1 MNIAKTDFRTKV
13 AAFTGSAVGVAG
25 AVALIGRRHGIRNRL
40 TLNRPKEM
48 LKMLKEIEL
57 KEKDVIEIAASS
69 VFCGF
74 AAGSVSD
81 RKNIKAKAKEGIVQL
96 VGNYII
102 PTIAVGAG
110 IRLNKVLNTKFN
122 FPPIT
127 GAIQFLFG
135 FVGLVAGVVA
145 GNRISRKMNSHIFK
159 EDEYRKLNWKDW
171 AMQSDNVC
179 LVASV
184 SNAGTALAKAAS
196 GFIPLA
202 HLAPGY
208 QTGIK
213 K

>member
-81 RKNIKAKAKEGIVQL
+81 RKNIKAKAKEGLVQL
-96 VGNYII
+96 IGNYIV

-122 FPPIT
+122 FSSMTRPV
-127 GAIQFLFG
+127 QFLFS
-135 FVGLVAGVVA
+135 FVSLVAGVIG
-145 GNRISRKMNSHIFK
+145 GNRISRKMNSNIFK